1 MLKTKK
7 ISLQRVVKVGGRS
20 RPRRSTRACN
30 GSSVGA
36 SNVFFLS
43 ACGEGV
49 LAAAAWIFEVEALRL
64 RLLDGRGDS
73 HDVMLK
79 VRGDMEGDRLL
90 DDHWRQVDFDG
101 EDIKFCKFQGRRNLY
116 KKNVDNGD
124 HL

>member
-1 MLKTKK
+1 MLKTKH

-20 RPRRSTRACN
+20 RPRRSIRTCN

-36 SNVFFLS
+36 SSVLFLS

-49 LAAAAWIFEVEALRL
+49 LAAAAWMFKAGALRL

-79 VRGDMEGDRLL
+79 IRGNIEWIRLL
-90 DDHWRQVDFDG
+90 DPQAAG
-101 EDIKFCKFQGRRNLY
+101 E
-116 KKNVDNGD
+116 
-124 HL
+124 